1 MEKDD
6 KKLQAKKAEIK
17 QKLAECDDL
26 KLDLQRTR
34 ADFENYRKNTENRIS
49 SAQKLGEK
57 KAVLQ
62 LLPLVDDIERAIAH
76 LPEELRGNQW
86 AENVVKMHK
95 NLDKNLS
102 KIGVEKI
109 NAQAGAAFDPE
120 FHEAVQF
127 DESSDGDQEVVA
139 EELRAGYE
147 MNGDVLRVSMVKVAR
162 K

>member
-17 QKLAECDDL
+17 QKLAECNDL

-76 LPEELRGNQW
+76 LPEELQGNQW

-102 KIGVEKI
+102 KIGVKKI
-109 NAQAGAAFDPE
+109 NAQVGAAFDPE
-120 FHEAVQF
+120 LHEAVQF

-147 MNGDVLRVSMVKVAR
+147 MDGDVLRVSMVKVAR

>member
-102 KIGVEKI
+102 KIGVKKI
-109 NAQAGAAFDPE
+109 NAQVGAAFDPE
-120 FHEAVQF
+120 LHEAVQF